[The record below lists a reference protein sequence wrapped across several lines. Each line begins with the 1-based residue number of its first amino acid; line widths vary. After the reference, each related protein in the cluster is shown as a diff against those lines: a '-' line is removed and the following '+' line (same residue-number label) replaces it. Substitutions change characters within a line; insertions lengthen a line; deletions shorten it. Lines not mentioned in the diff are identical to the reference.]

1 MSSQVEI
8 SGVGKVEG
16 EEEEQDQEPWRAGTN
31 QAPGSKTGVGHTDS
45 MLVFLVK
52 FSEVQHLLV
61 LQSSHTESVST
72 PPFFFFERA
81 HSESKRNWEQ
91 VGRRDQVFPTI
102 LKKPQ
107 VNWPQLSDHPILAMT
122 TWSLP
127 STNKF
132 SIRRTWWGESRD
144 ENLGDSFLFH
154 DC

>member
-1 MSSQVEI
+1 MEI

-72 PPFFFFERA
+72 PPFFF
-81 HSESKRNWEQ
+81 
-91 VGRRDQVFPTI
+91 
-102 LKKPQ
+102 LKELT
-107 VNWPQLSDHPILAMT
+107 LSPKET
-122 TWSLP
+122 
-127 STNKF
+127 
-132 SIRRTWWGESRD
+132 ESRWAA
-144 ENLGDSFLFH
+144 GTKYFPPSSRSPR
-154 DC
+154 